1 MIDKLSQVNFDE
13 MSMPEKNEQIEEL
26 IIQKL
31 FNDKKNK
38 EEDDDNDEIEKKQQA
53 HFHDDYFS

>member
-1 MIDKLSQVNFDE
+1 

-38 EEDDDNDEIEKKQQA
+38 EEDDDEEIEKKQQA